1 MENGRIM
8 KSFDEFKSEFRDK
21 LLNELEKRIKM
32 PLDCKRHDISKVNE
46 KYESLSIGPEGS
58 NVSVNARLDKAFE
71 SYRNGNTMDAVVQR
85 VADAVERA
93 LYNIP
98 DVKKGLPDLE
108 KYEDVKSRLVMEIIS
123 IEENKPMLENI
134 PHKDLEDMA
143 IIYRIDAKEIAGDGA
158 SIVVNNSLM
167 EKYGLT
173 LEQLHEDAMQSAPVV
188 RPMVIEGMATV
199 LAKSLGAED
208 IGMLGLDIPPEQEQM
223 FVATVKGNTHGAS
236 VLAYEDFMDKAAEK
250 LGGDFF
256 ILPSSLHE
264 VILIPDNGQFEVDTL
279 KAMVKDINESQV
291 APEDRLTNSVYHYD
305 SKEKIFEIGEKFE
318 ARQRK
323 MAHPEKKKSVLA
335 ELKAAKE
342 EIASRPKKEV
352 VDKGAKAVESMA
364 L

>member
-1 MENGRIM
+1 
-8 KSFDEFKSEFRDK
+8 
-21 LLNELEKRIKM
+21 
-32 PLDCKRHDISKVNE
+32 
-46 KYESLSIGPEGS
+46 
-58 NVSVNARLDKAFE
+58 
-71 SYRNGNTMDAVVQR
+71 
-85 VADAVERA
+85 
-93 LYNIP
+93 
-98 DVKKGLPDLE
+98 
-108 KYEDVKSRLVMEIIS
+108 
-123 IEENKPMLENI
+123 
-134 PHKDLEDMA
+134 
-143 IIYRIDAKEIAGDGA
+143 
-158 SIVVNNSLM
+158 
-167 EKYGLT
+167 
-173 LEQLHEDAMQSAPVV
+173 DAMQSAPVV

-305 SKEKIFEIGEKFE
+305 SKEKIFERGEKFE
-318 ARQRK
+318 ARQRE

-352 VDKGAKAVESMA
+352 VDKGAKAVEGMA